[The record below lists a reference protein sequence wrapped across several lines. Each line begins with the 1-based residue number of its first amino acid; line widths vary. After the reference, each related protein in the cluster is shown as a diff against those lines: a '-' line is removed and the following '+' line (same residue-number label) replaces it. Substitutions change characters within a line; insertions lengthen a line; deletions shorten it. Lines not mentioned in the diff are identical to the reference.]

1 MYRLNIDQHWS
12 TYASQCIFMDSEYNY
27 QLYIHTYRSPR
38 RLSPLLSGNGYHLY
52 CPETTITFTVRKRP
66 HPALFGADGKKTWR
80 RRSALPPKNLSPP
93 FFWGG
98 GKIHTLPPRFS
109 RHTRVMSYGV
119 DFMGLGPLSQTTLL
133 AHGHYQSIYIHSSVG
148 GPGCPRRIAEITA
161 YIAISVAALRDGE
174 KLK

>member
-27 QLYIHTYRSPR
+27 QLYIHTYRSQR
-38 RLSPLLSGNGYHLY
+38 RLSPLLSGNDPTL
-52 CPETTITFTVRKRP
+52 PP
-66 HPALFGADGKKTWR
+66 PPFGADGKKTWR
-80 RRSALPPKNLSPP
+80 RRSALPPKNLSPHY
-93 FFWGG
+93 FWGS
-98 GKIHTLPPRFS
+98 KIHTYPPRFS

-119 DFMGLGPLSQTTLL
+119 DFMGLGPLSQTMLL

-148 GPGCPRRIAEITA
+148 GPGRPRRNAEVTA
-161 YIAISVAALRDGE
+161 YIAISVAALRNGK

>member
-1 MYRLNIDQHWS
+1 MPHNLYLWIPNTTI
-12 TYASQCIFMDSEYNY
+12 NY
-27 QLYIHTYRSPR
+27 IYIHTGLQDGYHLYCPETAITFTVRK
-38 RLSPLLSGNGYHLY
+38 RLSPLLSGN
-52 CPETTITFTVRKRP
+52 
-66 HPALFGADGKKTWR
+66 ADGKKTWR
-80 RRSALPPKNLSPP
+80 RRSALPPKNFTPP
-93 FFWGG
+93 FCGGG
-98 GKIHTLPPRFS
+98 GKSHTYPPRFS

-161 YIAISVAALRDGE
+161 YIAISVAALRNGK